1 MKLLKN
7 FCTSW
12 NKVNSTGNNYDDFQK
27 VKMDLDE
34 LKILLTSTNV
44 KTVTKSLTEIR
55 TSVMKSESGIA
66 KLLDQGFV
74 ALLVPLLDKTNIRLL
89 DLVLSILANL
99 LLEPQARQQIVE
111 EGGLQK
117 LTAILQNIEVQKTK
131 DKGFDLT

>member
-1 MKLLKN
+1 MRLLKN
-7 FCTSW
+7 SCTSW
-12 NKVNSTGNNYDDFQK
+12 NKVSSTGNNYDDFQK

-131 DKGFDLT
+131 GFDLT

>member
-1 MKLLKN
+1 MRLLKN
-7 FCTSW
+7 SCTSW
-12 NKVNSTGNNYDDFQK
+12 NKVSSTGNNYDDFQK

-89 DLVLSILANL
+89 DLVLSILTNL

-131 DKGFDLT
+131 DNGFDLT

>member
-1 MKLLKN
+1 MRLLKN
-7 FCTSW
+7 SCTSW
-12 NKVNSTGNNYDDFQK
+12 NKVSSTGNNYDDFQK

-131 DKGFDLT
+131 DKSFDLT

>member
-1 MKLLKN
+1 MRLLKN
-7 FCTSW
+7 SCTSW
-12 NKVNSTGNNYDDFQK
+12 NKVSSTGNNYDDFQK

-131 DKGFDLT
+131 DNGFDLT

>member
-1 MKLLKN
+1 MRLLKN
-7 FCTSW
+7 SCTSW
-12 NKVNSTGNNYDDFQK
+12 NKVSSTGNNYDDFQK

-74 ALLVPLLDKTNIRLL
+74 ALLVPLLDKTNICLL

-131 DKGFDLT
+131 DKSFYLT

>member
-1 MKLLKN
+1 MRLLKN

-12 NKVNSTGNNYDDFQK
+12 NKVSSTGNNYDDFQK

-34 LKILLTSTNV
+34 MKILLTSTNV

>member
-1 MKLLKN
+1 MRLLKN
-7 FCTSW
+7 SCTSW
-12 NKVNSTGNNYDDFQK
+12 NKVSSTGNNYDDFQK

-89 DLVLSILANL
+89 DLVLSILTNL

-131 DKGFDLT
+131 DKSFDLT

>member
-1 MKLLKN
+1 MRLLKN
-7 FCTSW
+7 SCISW
-12 NKVNSTGNNYDDFQK
+12 NKVSSTGNNYDDFQK

-131 DKGFDLT
+131 DKSFDLT

>member
-1 MKLLKN
+1 MRLLKN
-7 FCTSW
+7 SCTSW
-12 NKVNSTGNNYDDFQK
+12 NKVSSTGNNYDDFQK

-34 LKILLTSTNV
+34 MKILLTSTNV

-131 DKGFDLT
+131 DKSFDLT

>member
-1 MKLLKN
+1 
-7 FCTSW
+7 
-12 NKVNSTGNNYDDFQK
+12 
-27 VKMDLDE
+27 
-34 LKILLTSTNV
+34 
-44 KTVTKSLTEIR
+44 
-55 TSVMKSESGIA
+55 MKSESGIA

>member
-1 MKLLKN
+1 MRLLKN
-7 FCTSW
+7 SCTSW
-12 NKVNSTGNNYDDFQK
+12 NKVSSTGNNYDDFQK

>member
-1 MKLLKN
+1 MRLLKN
-7 FCTSW
+7 SCTSW
-12 NKVNSTGNNYDDFQK
+12 NKVSSTGNNYDDFQK

-131 DKGFDLT
+131 AFY

>member
-1 MKLLKN
+1 MRLLKN
-7 FCTSW
+7 SCTSW
-12 NKVNSTGNNYDDFQK
+12 NKVSSTGNNYDDFQK

-89 DLVLSILANL
+89 DIVLSILAYL

-131 DKGFDLT
+131 DKSFDLT

>member
-1 MKLLKN
+1 MRLLKKS
-7 FCTSW
+7 CTSW
-12 NKVNSTGNNYDDFQK
+12 NKVSSTGNNYDDFQK

-99 LLEPQARQQIVE
+99 LLEPQARQQIVD